1 VSTSPLKY
9 AGFLMVLNQK
19 IGLTMTISMPTEIMI
34 QRKLHLIE
42 MLSNKAYRVD
52 CSPLLENEPDMFGE
66 DGASV
71 YISWVE
77 DNEGNEDSCTI
88 PHSSL
93 EVAELR
99 GKVWFVRDKDGVEVA
114 LKFYQLQDVF

>member
-1 VSTSPLKY
+1 
-9 AGFLMVLNQK
+9 
-19 IGLTMTISMPTEIMI
+19 MTINTPTKIMI

-42 MLSNKAYRVD
+42 MFSNKAYRVD
-52 CSPLLENEPDMFGE
+52 FSPLLENELDMFGE
-66 DGASV
+66 DGHSV

-93 EVAELR
+93 EMAELR
-99 GKVWFVRDKDGVEVA
+99 GKVWFVLDKDGVEVG
-114 LKFYQLQDVF
+114 LKFYQLQEVF